1 MKGRN
6 YRIPS
11 GMPYTRRE
19 FIPGAPQC
27 KIAKFSAGSP
37 HEDYDVKLQLISDG
51 RVQIRHNALEAARI
65 AINKKLSDIGDKN
78 YYLQVKVYPHIV
90 LRENKMIATA
100 GADRLQEGM
109 RRAFGKPVG
118 LAARVSRGSVLFEI
132 SVKKEYLDRA
142 KEALK
147 AASTKL
153 PVITKI
159 KEIPLKTTP
168 PVKAAS

>member
-11 GMPYTRRE
+11 GMPYTRKE
-19 FIPGAPQC
+19 FIAGAPQS
-27 KIAKFSAGSP
+27 KIAKFSSGSP
-37 HEDYDVKLQLISDG
+37 NEDYDVKLQLISNG

-65 AINKKLSDIGDKN
+65 AINKKLGDLSEKD
-78 YYLQVKVYPHIV
+78 YFLQVKVYPHVV

-118 LAARVSRGSVLFEI
+118 LAARVSRGTILFEI
-132 SVKKEYLDRA
+132 SVKKENLNRA

-153 PVITKI
+153 PVTTTI

-168 PVKAAS
+168 TIEAA